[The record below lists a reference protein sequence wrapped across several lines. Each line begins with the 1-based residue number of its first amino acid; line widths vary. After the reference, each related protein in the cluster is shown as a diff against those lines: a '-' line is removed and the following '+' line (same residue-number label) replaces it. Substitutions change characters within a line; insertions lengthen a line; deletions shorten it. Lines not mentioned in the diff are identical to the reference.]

1 MKKTMKK
8 TALLILAVLLWAPP
22 AHAKETVRSFHQRIP
37 IGSAGRIHLDF
48 PVGEVQVTGGDN
60 RQVDLDVKI
69 TCNELTDRCESAA
82 KRLRVVFNRADGQLE
97 IRVADWPPMGATKGL
112 NVEAVLRVPR
122 NLPLRADLSV
132 GKLTIDGIAADVT
145 ADHGVGEVHGTLPK
159 EAIGSANID
168 AGIGEAS
175 LVAAGRRYS
184 SEGLIVR
191 AIHWDKGPGRGR
203 VKVDCGV
210 GEIHVTLA

>member
-1 MKKTMKK
+1 MKK
-8 TALLILAVLLWAPP
+8 TALLILAVLLWALP
-22 AHAKETVRSFHQRIP
+22 AAARETVRSFRQQIP
-37 IGSAGRIHLDF
+37 LGTAGKIHLDF
-48 PVGEVQVTGGDN
+48 PVGEIRVEGWDNPQVG
-60 RQVDLDVKI
+60 LDVKI
-69 TCNELTDRCESAA
+69 TCKELTRRCEEGARA
-82 KRLRVVFNRADGQLE
+82 LRVVFNRDHGQLE
-97 IRVADWPPMGATKGL
+97 IHVTDWPHMGAAKGL
-112 NVEAVLRVPR
+112 NVDAVMRVPR
-122 NLPLRADLSV
+122 NLPLRADLGV
-132 GKLTIDGIAADVT
+132 GSLTIDGIAADVT
-145 ADHGVGEVHGTLPK
+145 ADLGVGEVHVNLPK

-191 AIHWDKGPGRGR
+191 AIHWDKGLGHSR